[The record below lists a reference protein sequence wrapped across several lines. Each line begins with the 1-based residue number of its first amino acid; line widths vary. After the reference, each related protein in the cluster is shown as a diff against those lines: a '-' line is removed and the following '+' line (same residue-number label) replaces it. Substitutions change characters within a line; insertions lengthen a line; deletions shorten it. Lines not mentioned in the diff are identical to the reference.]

1 MLFRR
6 RTNSFSVILCLT
18 LSLLIAFPPTLLA
31 QAGAPSIPDT
41 TQNGAAVDLTQY
53 LAARIKM
60 DKFFALLAQ
69 ARSQLNRSTF
79 DPEALL
85 DELDYEAQDI
95 IDYVKNQIR
104 FEQYAGLLRGPV
116 GTLMNRGG
124 NALDQSV
131 LLAKLLNDAGFET
144 RIAVGKLGDEQVKL
158 IFHSA
163 LSTPS
168 SKIQPPASG
177 NFIATMRELNSMMD
191 TPNEKLQQAIEALH
205 NTFQGV
211 KNSDDMLA
219 VNATTDFIESR
230 MNQAI
235 PGFSQPVPQPEIE
248 KEAQQYYW
256 VQYREVPS
264 QPWEEI
270 HTVLPG
276 SIRFSTPVEVQSYI
290 ADTVP
295 EELQHS
301 VSFSAKIEQR
311 IGGKRVVHQLMSPW
325 QRPAANMLGIP
336 ISYSNH
342 PDSLSSSSDYLN
354 VRASLGK
361 AQLFFPTFN
370 GSLAPG
376 GQAFDDKGQL
386 IDPLVAGNQAAGV
399 FKTVG
404 GAFGD
409 VSAALGGDE
418 QVMQLTRHWL
428 EFTFVSPDGSEQ
440 LIKRTLYDIQID
452 GALDTEALAI
462 KLAREHTF
470 MVSTGDM
477 AGDFSLD
484 QILRRIESS
493 QRVLQAVQERS
504 FFLQK
509 PIQLTVKQLEQVESQ
524 WWGHYLLYPS
534 FATQQ
539 KLGTASQLYVSAPQ
553 LVMYSEDPPIG
564 EGQRRVI
571 DIVHNERR
579 AIQLTEGILYNAPRD
594 TILAGVWDTAM
605 EGLVLSEE
613 GRLALNTFVALEGI
627 TKDSATV
634 FFPKDAAAVAALGLE
649 KQALENIQADLG
661 RGYAIIVPDISP
673 EMINAWWRVDPATGN
688 TLGMLYTGGGSDLTE
703 ALAIISGVIS
713 FGFWLNGTAG
723 CVAGGL
729 SSSGSSTEFS
739 CCMAVNSAFWVG
751 GALGG
756 AAVGA
761 YIGAAGLLASIGAIA
776 GDMAY
781 NMATAQLDLCS
792 SN

>member
-1 MLFRR
+1 MYFRHR
-6 RTNSFSVILCLT
+6 SNRLSATLCLI

-31 QAGAPSIPDT
+31 QSGVHPTPDSA
-41 TQNGAAVDLTQY
+41 QNGAAPDLTQY
-53 LAARIKM
+53 LAARTRM
-60 DKFFALLAQ
+60 DKLFVLLAQ

-144 RIAVGKLGDEQVKL
+144 RIAAGKLSDKQVKL

-163 LSTPS
+163 LSTPPPDF
-168 SKIQPPASG
+168 QPPVSD
-177 NFIATMRELNSMMD
+177 NFIATMRELNSIMD
-191 TPNEKLQQAIEALH
+191 TPNEKLQKAIEALRAPP
-205 NTFQGV
+205 GV
-211 KNSDDMLA
+211 KNSDDMIA
-219 VNATTDFIESR
+219 VTATTDFIESR
-230 MNQAI
+230 MNEAI
-235 PGFSQPVPQPEIE
+235 PGFSRPAPQPQIV

-256 VQYREVPS
+256 AQYREVPS
-264 QPWEEI
+264 QPWQDI
-270 HTVLPG
+270 HAVLPG
-276 SIRFSTPVEVQSYI
+276 SISFSTPVSVQSYI
-290 ADTVP
+290 ADEVP
-295 EELQHS
+295 EELQHR

-311 IGGKRVVHQLMSPW
+311 VGGKLVVHKLMSPW

-342 PDSLSSSSDYLN
+342 PDSLNSSGDYLD
-354 VRASLGK
+354 VLGSLAK

-370 GSLAPG
+370 GSLASG

-386 IDPLVAGNQAAGV
+386 IDPMVAGNQAAGV

-418 QVMQLTRHWL
+418 QTMQLTRHWL
-428 EFTFVSPDGSEQ
+428 EFTFVSPDGGEHV
-440 LIKRTLYDIQID
+440 IKRTLYDIQID
-452 GALDTEALAI
+452 GELDTVSLAT

-470 MVSTGDM
+470 MVSTGEM
-477 AGDFSLD
+477 AGDYALD

-493 QRVLQAVQERS
+493 QQILQAVQERS

-509 PIQLTVKQLEQVESQ
+509 PIQLTVKQLEQVDSQ

-539 KLGTASQLYVSAPQ
+539 KLGTASQLYISAPQ

-571 DIVHNERR
+571 DIVRNERR
-579 AIQLTEGILYNAPRD
+579 AIQLVDSVLYNAPRD
-594 TILAGVWDTAM
+594 TVLAGVWDTAM
-605 EGLVLSEE
+605 EGWVLSEE
-613 GRLALNTFVALEGI
+613 GRRSLNTFIALEGI
-627 TKDSATV
+627 TNDDAKV
-634 FFPKDAAAVAALGLE
+634 FFPKDAFTVAELGLE
-649 KQALENIQADLG
+649 KQALENIQADLA

-673 EMINAWWRVDPATGN
+673 EMIKAWWRVDPATGN
-688 TLGMLYTGGGSDLTE
+688 TLGMLYTGGGSDFTE
-703 ALAIISGVIS
+703 ALSLISGVIS

-723 CVAGGL
+723 CVADGL
-729 SSSGSSTEFS
+729 SNSGSDTEFS

-751 GALGG
+751 GAV
-756 AAVGA
+756 VGA
-761 YIGAAGLLASIGAIA
+761 FVGAAGVLASIGAFA